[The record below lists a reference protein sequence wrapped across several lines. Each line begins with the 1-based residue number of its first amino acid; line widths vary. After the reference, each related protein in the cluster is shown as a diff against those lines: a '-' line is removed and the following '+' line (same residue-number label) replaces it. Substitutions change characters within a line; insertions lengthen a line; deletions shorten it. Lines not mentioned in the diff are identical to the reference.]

1 MRPLVV
7 PLLLLT
13 WASLARA
20 EPLPGF
26 LDSHEYER
34 RLPTANLP
42 VEHYLPGATQL
53 RLAVPGT
60 GAAALPADTRLR
72 LHKVRFEGG
81 TVYPL
86 SELRE
91 HYQPL
96 IGHMIS
102 VGELQQF
109 TERLTQRYRHDGY
122 PLSYAYLPPQDLAE
136 GRVQVVLVEGYI
148 HDYELLGDIGP
159 AAAYLKQMIARLQA
173 ERPLTQEAF
182 ERFIGLTQR
191 LPGVS
196 VEAHAAAAPGPDG
209 HTRLTLRVQRRPFDA
224 DVTLSDGNRNDLQAL
239 FKVSSNAQTRFAE
252 QLTARFLLPP
262 GDDSMHYQSLDY
274 SQYLDAQGSQLLV
287 SAARYRAEP
296 GTRVRLK
303 DGSDVTQ
310 RRESERYSI
319 GLGQSLMIAPDEW
332 VNVSGRLYSVS
343 DHIDDQRA
351 GQLEYDTY
359 VRALSFEGD
368 WRKADSRRLRIVSA
382 GVYQGLDYLGARSDA
397 DYDMDFLR
405 FRVSALQSDQLFDS
419 GQGVASAAFYWSDD
433 RVPDTERAVFGG
445 QHFGRGYPRD
455 QAAGDKGWGVAYE
468 LNYSIRPGDGWVK
481 LLQPYAVLDAAQAWY
496 NGGPFEDAHM
506 SSVALGLRLGDG
518 RFGSV
523 AVEVAKPLADVAMD
537 SLNRGPRLM
546 LTISYQ
552 LE

>member
-239 FKVSSNAQTRFAE
+239 FKVSSNAHTRFAE

-332 VNVSGRLYSVS
+332 VNVSGRLYSLS
-343 DHIDDQRA
+343 DHIDDRRA

-523 AVEVAKPLADVAMD
+523 AVEVAKPLADVALD
-537 SLNRGPRLM
+537 SLSRGPRLM

>member
-1 MRPLVV
+1 
-7 PLLLLT
+7 
-13 WASLARA
+13 
-20 EPLPGF
+20 
-26 LDSHEYER
+26 
-34 RLPTANLP
+34 
-42 VEHYLPGATQL
+42 
-53 RLAVPGT
+53 
-60 GAAALPADTRLR
+60 
-72 LHKVRFEGG
+72 
-81 TVYPL
+81 
-86 SELRE
+86 
-91 HYQPL
+91 
-96 IGHMIS
+96 
-102 VGELQQF
+102 
-109 TERLTQRYRHDGY
+109 
-122 PLSYAYLPPQDLAE
+122 
-136 GRVQVVLVEGYI
+136 
-148 HDYELLGDIGP
+148 LLGDIGP

-191 LPGVS
+191 LPGLS
-196 VEAHAAAAPGPDG
+196 VEAHVAAAPGPDG
-209 HTRLTLRVQRRPFDA
+209 HTRLTLRVQRRAFDA

-239 FKVSSNAQTRFAE
+239 FKVSSNAHTRFAE

-332 VNVSGRLYSVS
+332 VNVSGRLYSLS
-343 DHIDDQRA
+343 DHIEDRRA

-368 WRKADSRRLRIVSA
+368 WRKADARRLRMVSA

-433 RVPDTERAVFGG
+433 RVPDSERAVFGG

-468 LNYSIRPGDGWVK
+468 LNYSTRPSDGWLK